1 MVYVKHE
8 PMPMRWPVRLDVTS
22 PKGTADIRNGQTRGK
37 FVSVVGLPGQ
47 ELPEQVKLCSIQ

>member
-1 MVYVKHE
+1 
-8 PMPMRWPVRLDVTS
+8 MRWTVRLDVTS

-37 FVSVVGLPGQ
+37 FVGVVGLLGQ